1 MSKYIYLNDSDF
13 LQEIDE
19 LPIKEQFVKITI
31 LDWNENP
38 IQDIQGKVI
47 SGNIN
52 INGNST
58 IRRTCNLSMFVEES
72 TLDYQNINQL
82 ISINKKVSIE
92 IGFTNITQKYQ
103 QYKIIW
109 FPQGI
114 YVIINPSISHT
125 TSGTTIQLSL
135 KDKMCLLN
143 GECGGTFPASVTFSE
158 MDTLDEETGQIITV
172 QPTIYQIIYEL
183 VHHFG
188 GEQIGKIIISDVDQ
202 RIKQVMKWQ
211 SSEPLYIW
219 KEKSYNNG
227 KEEVTYQASLKQ
239 PPQNK
244 NAQVYSNGY
253 DIGYIYT
260 DFVYPGQLIGD
271 AGSTVCNIL
280 DKIKET
286 LGNYEYFYDLDG
298 NFVFQEIKNYL
309 NTTYA
314 TTQLDKINNSDYL
327 VDMSKGMR
335 AYTFDNSKIITSY
348 SNSPQYNNIKNDFI
362 VWGIRETSSGNQI
375 PIRYHLAIDN
385 KPTIGHE
392 YQVVF
397 YDDEDGIRKARAA
410 TEADKILAENPQ
422 SGQIIPEIKTVKT
435 TDWRSELYLQGVMA
449 DVNSTEYNT
458 YYSELDNEWLALYNL
473 ENEPNGFKE
482 EVLKMPYEINYFL
495 DFIDSNAAIGQFSV
509 QNIGRRTK
517 VVSDNTINCLFEP
530 TIPDLIFIENNTPIT
545 SELREECIEKG
556 QNFIQVSSDIYS
568 KIELGGT
575 FISAWVAIRDL
586 LYQYTQYNESIS
598 IQAIPIYHLEPNIRI
613 GVIDNESGING
624 DFIISSISVPLDVN
638 GSMSIS
644 AIKALQKI

>member
-239 PPQNK
+239 PPLNK

-482 EVLKMPYEINYFL
+482 EVLKMPHEINYFL

-575 FISAWVAIRDL
+575 FNSAWVAIRDL